1 MGVGHVSSGCVP
13 RRALLRDA
21 EAVAAL
27 LAELEA
33 CRQARLGGQVS
44 RCEGRLI
51 ACRGLSRLA
60 GIGTT
65 CEVETGPPLGP
76 CGGPL
81 FDPASAVPAEVVGFR
96 DDEVLLMPYAETTGI
111 RLGARVAVAWQQDQV
126 APSVAWLG
134 RVIGPFAEPL
144 DDGPP
149 LPPGHTPYPL
159 RARPIPAHER
169 ELVGDR
175 LTLGVRALDLFTP
188 CCRGQRLGI
197 FAGSGVG
204 KSTLLSMVAR
214 DSAADALVVGLIGE
228 RGRELNEFLH
238 RTLSPEARA
247 RSVVVVATSD
257 MPAMLRRRA
266 AQLTMTVAEALRDR
280 GLNVL
285 CLLDSV
291 TRVATA
297 LREIHLAA
305 GEVPT
310 SKGFPPSVFAELPQ
324 LLERA
329 GPGRAGSGAI
339 TGLFTV
345 LVEGDDT
352 NEPVADTVRG
362 ILDGHVVLDRAIAEG
377 GRFPAVDVL
386 RSVSRAAPDCYRP
399 EERELIRRARRL
411 LRAHHDI
418 AELIRLGAYRGGADP
433 LVDAAIAVLPALE
446 TLLHQ
451 EPDEPPGAGPPF
463 ARLAEILGEA
473 GAEPTG

>member
-1 MGVGHVSSGCVP
+1 MNARLNCP
-13 RRALLRDA
+13 RGRALLRDPQ
-21 EAVAAL
+21 AVAAL
-27 LAELEA
+27 LAELA
-33 CRQARLGGQVS
+33 TCRQPRLGGEVS
-44 RCEGRLI
+44 RCEGLRI
-51 ACRGLSRLA
+51 ACRGLSRLV
-60 GIGTT
+60 GIGTS
-65 CEVETGPPLGP
+65 CAVETGAPPASR
-76 CGGPL
+76 GGPP
-81 FDPASAVPAEVVGFR
+81 FDPRRAVPAEVVGFI
-96 DDEVLLMPYAETTGI
+96 DDEVLLLPYSETTGI
-111 RLGARVAVAWQQDQV
+111 RQGARVAVAEAQDRV
-126 APSVAWLG
+126 APCLAWLG

-144 DDGPP
+144 DGGPP
-149 LPPGHTPYPL
+149 LPPGATPYPL

-169 ELVGDR
+169 DLVGER
-175 LTLGVRALDLFTP
+175 LTLGVRVLDLFTP

-238 RTLSPEARA
+238 RTLSAEARA

-291 TRVATA
+291 TRIATA

-386 RSVSRAAPDCYRP
+386 RSVSRAAPDCYQR
-399 EERELIRRARRL
+399 EERELITRVRRL

-418 AELIRLGAYRGGADP
+418 AELIRLGAYRNGADP
-433 LVDAAIAVLPALE
+433 LVDAAIALMPALDR
-446 TLLHQ
+446 LLHQ
-451 EPDEPPGAGPPF
+451 DPGEPPGAASPF
-463 ARLAEILGEA
+463 ARLAEIMGDSA
-473 GAEPTG
+473 AEPSR